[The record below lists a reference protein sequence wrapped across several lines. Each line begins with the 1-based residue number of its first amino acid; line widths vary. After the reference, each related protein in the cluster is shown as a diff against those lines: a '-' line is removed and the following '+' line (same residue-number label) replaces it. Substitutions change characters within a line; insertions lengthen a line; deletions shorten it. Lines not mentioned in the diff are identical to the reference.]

1 MHELLDNYL
10 CKKYPKIF
18 VDRNKSE
25 MESCMHWGL
34 AVGNGWFSL
43 LDNVCSNIQR
53 HIDNPPWVENKKT
66 GKFEEPKEPVCSQ
79 VIALQV
85 KEKFGGLRFYTSGG
99 DEYTRA
105 LIDDAEALSYSICE
119 QCGRMDDDVGRN
131 RKGWIQ
137 TTCRE
142 HARNPNDFIPNKH
155 SELGKIWEQVKE
167 DEKKNKEKEEAQ
179 RKKWQEKYGMSALDL
194 MIGKGPDE
202 SK

>member
-1 MHELLDNYL
+1 MHQLLDDYL

-18 VDRNKSE
+18 CDRNKSE

-43 LDNVCSNIQR
+43 LDNVCRKIQY
-53 HIDNPPWVENKKT
+53 HIDNPPYDYD
-66 GKFEEPKEPVCSQ
+66 EEEKVYRPATKPTCSQ
-79 VIALQV
+79 LVALQV

-99 DEYTRA
+99 DEYIRA
-105 LIDDAEALSYSICE
+105 LVDEAEELSYSICE
-119 QCGRMDDDVGRN
+119 ECGRMDDDVGRN

-142 HARNPNDFIPNKH
+142 HAHNPNDFTPNNH

-167 DEKKNKEKEEAQ
+167 DEKKRKEKAEAE
-179 RKKWQEKYGMSALDL
+179 RKEWAKKNWKDDGFY
-194 MIGKGPDE
+194 
-202 SK
+202 

>member
-1 MHELLDNYL
+1 MHQLLDDYL

-18 VDRNKSE
+18 CDRNKSE

-34 AVGNGWFSL
+34 AVGNGWYSL
-43 LDNVCSNIQR
+43 LDNVCCNIQY
-53 HIDNPPWVENKKT
+53 HIDNPTWIENKET
-66 GKFEEPKEPVCSQ
+66 GKFEKPEKPVCSQ

-105 LIDDAEALSYSICE
+105 LIDDAESLSYSICE

-142 HARNPNDFIPNKH
+142 HAHNPDDFTPNNH
-155 SELGKIWEQVKE
+155 SKLGKIWEIVRK
-167 DEKKNKEKEEAQ
+167 DEKEAKEKF
-179 RKKWQEKYGMSALDL
+179 EKERASYST
-194 MIGKGPDE
+194 KV
-202 SK
+202 

>member
-1 MHELLDNYL
+1 MHQLLDEYL

-43 LDNVCSNIQR
+43 LDNVCSNIQH
-53 HIDNPPWVENKKT
+53 HIDNPPYVFDADKDHYVPPT
-66 GKFEEPKEPVCSQ
+66 RPVCPQ
-79 VIALQV
+79 VVALQV
-85 KEKFGGLRFYTSGG
+85 KEKFGGLRFYANGG

-105 LIDDAEALSYSICE
+105 LIDDAEALSYDICE
-119 QCGRMDDDVGRN
+119 ECGRMDNDVGRN

-142 HARNPNDFIPNKH
+142 HARNPDDFTPNKH

-167 DEKKNKEKEEAQ
+167 DEKKRKEREVAERKEWEA
-179 RKKWQEKYGMSALDL
+179 KAKSSSSTKS
-194 MIGKGPDE
+194 
-202 SK
+202 S

>member
-1 MHELLDNYL
+1 MHQLLDDYL

-18 VDRNKSE
+18 RDRNKSE
-25 MESCMHWGL
+25 MESCLHWGL

-43 LDNVCSNIQR
+43 LDNVCNNIQY
-53 HIDNPPWVENKKT
+53 HIDNPQYIQNKLT
-66 GKFEEPKEPVCSQ
+66 GAYEKPSEPTCSQ

-119 QCGRMDDDVGRN
+119 ECGRMDDDVGRN

-142 HARNPNDFIPNKH
+142 HARNPNDFTPNNH
-155 SELGKIWEQVKE
+155 TALGKIWEQVKE
-167 DEKKNKEKEEAQ
+167 DEKKRKEKEEEQ
-179 RKKWQEKYGMSALDL
+179 KKEWAKKNWKDDGFY
-194 MIGKGPDE
+194 
-202 SK
+202 